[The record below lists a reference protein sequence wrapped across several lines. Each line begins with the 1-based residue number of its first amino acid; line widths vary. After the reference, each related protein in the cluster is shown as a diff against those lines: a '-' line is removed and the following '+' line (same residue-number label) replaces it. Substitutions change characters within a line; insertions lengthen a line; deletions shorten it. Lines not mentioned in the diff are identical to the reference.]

1 MGRAYDGALMKRLLG
16 YAKPYLKHSLLC
28 VLLIVILVAS
38 ELSCPLIVQMTIDD
52 NAFGYVGLF
61 NKTTVTRKG
70 VSGISENCPF
80 DFYAVSAAT
89 EME

>member
-1 MGRAYDGALMKRLLG
+1 
-16 YAKPYLKHSLLC
+16 
-28 VLLIVILVAS
+28 
-38 ELSCPLIVQMTIDD
+38 
-52 NAFGYVGLF
+52 VGLF